1 MTKKTSKKKSK
12 KPTAAKKKAARRKNQ
27 ALTDQQRAQM
37 WVLRT
42 EGHSLRE
49 IGKEIGC
56 DARTVSR
63 EFEKDPARHASIV
76 RAQAEERAAVW
87 RKIENRSLHVLLN
100 LVEDVQ
106 KALWTPT
113 GRRCNVKT
121 QKFKDETERLEL
133 VRKLIG
139 PLRMAADSAT
149 NKSQLL
155 TGGATEII
163 AQGDSGGLG
172 LDPSKMTEDEII
184 RLAIAHGLED
194 DLPQALQEKIKTM
207 GKSDNP

>member
-1 MTKKTSKKKSK
+1 MTKKTSKKKPKASAKSTK
-12 KPTAAKKKAARRKNQ
+12 KTTRRKTESMLD
-27 ALTDQQRAQM
+27 AQRAQM

-42 EGHSLRE
+42 EGLSLRE
-49 IGKEIGC
+49 IGKELGC

-63 EFEKDPARHASIV
+63 EFERDPARHASLV

-87 RKIENRSLHVLLN
+87 RQIENSSLHVLRK
-100 LVEDVQ
+100 LVVDVEEMM
-106 KALWTPT
+106 WTKT
-113 GRRCNVKT
+113 GRPRNMTK
-121 QKFKDETERLEL
+121 KKAKADIERIAL
-133 VRKLIG
+133 VRQLIG

-163 AQGDSGGLG
+163 AQGDAGGLG

-184 RLAIAHGLED
+184 RLAIAHGLEG
-194 DLPQALQEKIKTM
+194 DLPQALQDKIKAM
-207 GKSDNP
+207 GKSDNH